1 MASISPIHPI
11 ASVDWASAVEDAD
24 NVCVL
29 TVNQI
34 WFRHITKNGRYW
46 DVRTMGGGNAHN
58 RRPWVFPGHNPCFNL
73 VAEGIG
79 KWRLPVESRQG
90 HWENRIFH
98 PETGDLRKWVCKHS
112 CTLPCVSSVH
122 VCMSSDIV
130 IFQVY
135 IGFYDG
141 MFQNTKD
148 RRRGALYPLLEVQ
161 IHSSWHEERE
171 EWRGEKWVGKKRP
184 RPHVVK
190 VDKPVMIIL
199 FHNPATKDWI
209 RRERSRID
217 KWFSRMQNGR
227 QKLFLQQG
235 HKGKEAHEEDKN

>member
-1 MASISPIHPI
+1 
-11 ASVDWASAVEDAD
+11 
-24 NVCVL
+24 
-29 TVNQI
+29 
-34 WFRHITKNGRYW
+34 
-46 DVRTMGGGNAHN
+46 MGGGNAHN
-58 RRPWVFPGHNPCFNL
+58 SRPWVFPGHNPCFNL

-98 PETGDLRKWVCKHS
+98 PETGDLKKW
-112 CTLPCVSSVH
+112 
-122 VCMSSDIV
+122 
-130 IFQVY
+130 VY
-135 IGFYDG
+135 IGYYDG

-171 EWRGEKWVGKKRP
+171 EWRGQKWVGNKRP

-227 QKLFLQQG
+227 QKLFLQQ
-235 HKGKEAHEEDKN
+235 